1 MLKFGELKIVEKTFT
16 REPGGVRGQA
26 YDGIKFRRY
35 DSTKGKKAAED
46 AGEKWEPFIEE
57 NFIISNKAWAQMGL
71 EEFALI
77 QAVDEGKV
85 FLLVAEDQ
93 DEVEPKAKFCRR
105 SISKKGELVKK
116 GKMFSNEFLMSAL
129 VEAGVLDKEK
139 KGNQYLALTD
149 VTKEIADRPDQIKA
163 IFYLVV
169 DESVDATQ
177 DNEEEE
183 TAPVAEDAAKGF

>member
-35 DSTKGKKAAED
+35 DSAKGKKAAEE
-46 AGEKWEPFIEE
+46 AGETWTPFVEE
-57 NFIISNKAWAQMGL
+57 NFIVSNKAWAQMSL

-77 QAVDEGKV
+77 QAVDEDKV
-85 FLLVAEDQ
+85 FILVVDDQ
-93 DEVEPKAKFCRR
+93 DQVEPKAKFCRR
-105 SISKKGELVKK
+105 SVSKDGKLVKK
-116 GKMFSNEFLMSAL
+116 GKMFSNEFLTSAL
-129 VEAGVLDKEK
+129 VEANILDKEK
-139 KGNQYLALTD
+139 KGNQYLTITD
-149 VTKEIADRPDQIKA
+149 VTKEVADRPDQVRA

-177 DNEEEE
+177 DTEEQE
-183 TAPVAEDAAKGF
+183 TASVEEAVKGF

>member
-35 DSTKGKKAAED
+35 DSAKGKKAAEE
-46 AGEKWEPFIEE
+46 AGEAWEPFVEE
-57 NFIISNKAWAQMGL
+57 NFNISNKAWGQMGL

-85 FLLVAEDQ
+85 FILVVEDQ
-93 DEVEPKAKFCRR
+93 DAVEPKAKFCRR

-129 VEAGVLDKEK
+129 VEVNVLDKEK

-149 VTKEIADRPDQIKA
+149 VTKEIADLPEQVKA
-163 IFYLVV
+163 VFYLVV
-169 DESVDATQ
+169 DDSVDASQ
-177 DNEEEE
+177 DTEE
-183 TAPVAEDAAKGF
+183 TDTVAVEEAVKGF